1 MSYEYLSDSELIHE
15 IDVLEKLTEALASQ
29 AEKLARLRAEGKVGD
44 SVYREVFED
53 LRRKAEVT
61 NRKKDELIA
70 AAESRLKQMDGESS
84 QLRHQIEMLDV
95 RHAIGAMADDRYK
108 VAHEGFLTQ
117 LAELDEIKKRISE
130 LVNAIGEASR
140 RITQYVPSTV
150 VGRLQE
156 GAPITSPIA
165 AQPAMKPME
174 RPTVSPSTPP
184 ILPPTTPTISTPTV
198 STPAT
203 TTILPPTI
211 PTVSTLP
218 AQPKAE
224 ARQVEVKT
232 EGSKPKVK
240 KCAKCGAEN
249 LESASYC
256 YNCGAKL

>member
-44 SVYREVFED
+44 PVYREVFED

-70 AAESRLKQMDGESS
+70 AAESRLKQMDGEGS

-117 LAELDEIKKRISE
+117 LAEIDEIKKRISE
-130 LVNAIGEASR
+130 LVDAISEASK
-140 RITQYVPSTV
+140 RISQYVPITI

-156 GAPITSPIA
+156 ATPI
-165 AQPAMKPME
+165 
-174 RPTVSPSTPP
+174 SPSTIMQPAIKPVERATTTTTMVPP
-184 ILPPTTPTISTPTV
+184 QTTPTISPSVPPMV
-198 STPAT
+198 SS
-203 TTILPPTI
+203 PTI
-211 PTVSTLP
+211 
-218 AQPKAE
+218 QPKAE
-224 ARQVEVKT
+224 TRPMEVKT
-232 EGSKPKVK
+232 EASKPKVK
-240 KCAKCGAEN
+240 KCSKCGAEN

-256 YNCGAKL
+256 YNCGARL